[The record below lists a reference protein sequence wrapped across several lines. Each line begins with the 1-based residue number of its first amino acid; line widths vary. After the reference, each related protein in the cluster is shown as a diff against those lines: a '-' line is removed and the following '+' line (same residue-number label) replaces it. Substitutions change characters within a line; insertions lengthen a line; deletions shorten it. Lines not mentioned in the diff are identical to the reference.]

1 MADSPSSNAAAS
13 RLQSIRKRAFAVVGA
28 VVVVGAVAYGAYWLL
43 IGSRYVETDDAYVG
57 ADSALVTPLT
67 SGAVTAVLVKETQHI
82 RAGDPLV
89 EIDPADAR
97 INVAQAAAE
106 LSKSQRRVEQ
116 YLATEGSLAA
126 QLAARETDIAHA
138 RAQLDQARSNY
149 DRAQIDL
156 QRREKIASTGAVS
169 GEELTLARDTFATA
183 KANVA
188 AAQSALAQAVANRA
202 AAVSAAETN
211 HVLVSGVTVATNPEV
226 LSSQAKLDQAKL
238 DLSRA
243 TVRAPIEGVVAK
255 RQVQVGQRVSTGA
268 TLMTIVPVQD
278 AYVDANFKEVQLRK
292 VRVGQPVELTADLYG
307 GDATYHG
314 RVIGFSGGTG
324 SAFAVIPSQNATGN
338 WIKVV
343 QRLAVRVGLDKQELA
358 AHPLLV
364 GLSMKVRIDVA
375 AGKGG

>member
-1 MADSPSSNAAAS
+1 MADSPPTHAAGG

-28 VVVVGAVAYGAYWLL
+28 VVVIGAIASGVYWLL
-43 IGSRYVETDDAYVG
+43 IGSRYVETNDAYVG

-67 SGAVTAVLVKETQHI
+67 SGAVTAVLVKETQHV

-97 INVAQAAAE
+97 INVEQADAE
-106 LSKSQRRVEQ
+106 LSKSRRRVEQ
-116 YLATEGSLAA
+116 YQATESSLAA
-126 QLAARETDIAHA
+126 QVAARETDIAHA
-138 RAQLDQARSNY
+138 RAQLDQARSNF

-156 QRREKIASTGAVS
+156 RRRENIASTGAVS
-169 GEELTLARDTFATA
+169 GEELTSARDTFATA

-188 AAQSALAQAVANRA
+188 AAQSALAQALANRA
-202 AAVSAAETN
+202 AAVGEAETN
-211 HVLVSGVTVATNPEV
+211 HVLVSGVTLATNPEV
-226 LSSQAKLDQAKL
+226 LASQAKLDQAKL

-243 TVRAPIEGVVAK
+243 TVRAPIDGVVAK
-255 RQVQVGQRVSTGA
+255 RQVQVGQRTSLGA

-292 VRVGQPVELTADLYG
+292 VHVGQPVELTSDVYG
-307 GDATYHG
+307 GDVTYHG
-314 RVIGFSGGTG
+314 AVIGFSGGTG

-343 QRLAVRVGLDKQELA
+343 QRVAVRVGLDKRELA

>member
-1 MADSPSSNAAAS
+1 M
-13 RLQSIRKRAFAVVGA
+13 
-28 VVVVGAVAYGAYWLL
+28 
-43 IGSRYVETDDAYVG
+43 
-57 ADSALVTPLT
+57 
-67 SGAVTAVLVKETQHI
+67 
-82 RAGDPLV
+82 
-89 EIDPADAR
+89 
-97 INVAQAAAE
+97 
-106 LSKSQRRVEQ
+106 
-116 YLATEGSLAA
+116 
-126 QLAARETDIAHA
+126 
-138 RAQLDQARSNY
+138 
-149 DRAQIDL
+149 
-156 QRREKIASTGAVS
+156 
-169 GEELTLARDTFATA
+169 ARDTFATA